1 MADSTCASEPGV
13 SPLKNS
19 HPGVS
24 ASGQMAFT
32 RIPTRPHSNAV
43 TRVSTRIASLA
54 IAYPL
59 IAGWGRIDE
68 PELRLIT
75 HPRLARS
82 ASWAACITRKVPH
95 RARLPHRIH
104 VVLGDLAH
112 GLVHERLRVVHD
124 DVEMTEGGER
134 RSDHRVHLLTRLD
147 ITSDRA
153 SRVRRA
159 Q

>member
-43 TRVSTRIASLA
+43 TRVSTRIASFA

-82 ASWAACITRKVPH
+82 ASWAACITRKVPIGPDCH
-95 RARLPHRIH
+95 IEFMSSSVILRT
-104 VVLGDLAH
+104 DLY
-112 GLVHERLRVVHD
+112 
-124 DVEMTEGGER
+124 
-134 RSDHRVHLLTRLD
+134 
-147 ITSDRA
+147 TSDCA
-153 SRVRRA
+153 LFTTMSR
-159 Q
+159 